1 MSLVPQPPVLALL
14 LRKVRE
20 VRLRGPWDPD
30 SVPSLSLAS
39 GLACLV
45 SFGNALVNK
54 VNTAV

>member
-1 MSLVPQPPVLALL
+1 MNLVPQPPALMLL

-20 VRLRGPWDPD
+20 VPLHGTSDPD
-30 SVPSLSLAS
+30 SVPSLSLGS

-45 SFGNALVNK
+45 SFGNTLVNK